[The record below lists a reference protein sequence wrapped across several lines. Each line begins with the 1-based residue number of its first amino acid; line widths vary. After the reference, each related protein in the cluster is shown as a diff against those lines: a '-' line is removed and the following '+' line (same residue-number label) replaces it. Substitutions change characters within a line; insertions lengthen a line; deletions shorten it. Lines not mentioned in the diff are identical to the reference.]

1 VDKDECS
8 HPAPFRRFD
17 PDRDRHLF
25 VLLGRMSRGRGSGLK
40 VMLGNG
46 ADILGG
52 VAGLAG
58 GCGAWPQLAGVAP
71 SGRLATSISAAL
83 LIKAEEAADEEL
95 GAVAL

>member
-1 VDKDECS
+1 
-8 HPAPFRRFD
+8 
-17 PDRDRHLF
+17 
-25 VLLGRMSRGRGSGLK
+25 
-40 VMLGNG
+40 MLGNG

-95 GAVAL
+95 GAEALIFEGVSASVMGFLPLSLVESRNAT